1 MHPGEWKKTP
11 SPDQNLMS
19 FNKYIR
25 IFERYLN
32 ITNLVTLA
40 INKRWD
46 LLICTGG
53 DDMEDLICH
62 QTTIEVR
69 EIPAVVV
76 DGCAV
81 PSVIDIPAIHAMAWD
96 AGILLCPAAIT
107 KHTN

>member
-1 MHPGEWKKTP
+1 
-11 SPDQNLMS
+11 MS

-62 QTTIEVR
+62 QTTIKVR

-81 PSVIDIPAIHAMAWD
+81 PPVACE
-96 AGILLCPAAIT
+96 AGILLCQAAIT